1 MKMVDIL
8 LCGSN
13 VQKDLLVLSVRP
25 EWAECHIIG
34 SAKLKMSVYGKN
46 AKESCDISSCTGGFL
61 GEGHKDLEG
70 IALF

>member
-1 MKMVDIL
+1 MVGIL
-8 LCGSN
+8 LSGSN
-13 VQKDLLVLSVRP
+13 DQKNLLVLSVRP

-34 SAKLKMSVYGKN
+34 SAKVKMSVYGKN
-46 AKESCDISSCTGGFL
+46 AKQSCGIPSCTGGFL